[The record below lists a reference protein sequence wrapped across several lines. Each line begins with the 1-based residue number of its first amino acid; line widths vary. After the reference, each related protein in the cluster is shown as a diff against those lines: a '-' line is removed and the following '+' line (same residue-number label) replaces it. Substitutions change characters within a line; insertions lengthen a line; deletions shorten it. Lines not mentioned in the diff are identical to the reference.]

1 MTLAQDAPVKEAR
14 TPYLSFMV
22 AEHGRTGEKP
32 ASDEEAVAGV
42 EQKDAQ
48 QTTYVREYVVKV
60 GEELPEIGDGILGL
74 MDEDLVLSVGSGEP
88 KALCSK
94 KKGDDHPYLAEFAPS
109 DTKSEAVEDARP
121 AHAEATKVT
130 ERVVVVTHLIRLS
143 LRLNASVFQSEV
155 LQNLDEAGKKARATV
170 QERIRSASLKSS
182 WTSLFHK

>member
-1 MTLAQDAPVKEAR
+1 
-14 TPYLSFMV
+14 MV

-48 QTTYVREYVVKV
+48 QTTFVREYVVKV

-74 MDEDLVLSVGSGEP
+74 MDEDLVLSAGSGEP

-94 KKGDDHPYLAEFAPS
+94 MKGDDYPYLAEFAPPS
-109 DTKSEAVEDARP
+109 DTKSEAVEDARS
-121 AHAEATKVT
+121 AHAEATMVT
-130 ERVVVVTHLIRLS
+130 ERVLVVTHLIRLS
-143 LRLNASVFQSEV
+143 LRLNVSVFQSEV
-155 LQNLDEAGKKARATV
+155 LQNLDEAGKTARATV